1 MEFLYFIGGLL
12 LAAVTYGIFLLKSVK
27 LSYNELITQNQS
39 IQNQSSIINA
49 DIQEKYDE
57 AITYVGEV
65 SEKMKED
72 NYSSIITLSD
82 QQEEIKQYIAETSN
96 ALKQLSNL
104 TNKTQS
110 QALSE
115 IAQLKVAIK
124 AIQQGNLQSRY

>member
-12 LAAVTYGIFLLKSVK
+12 VAVVVYGIFLLKSVK
-27 LSYNELITQNQS
+27 LSYDELITQNQS
-39 IQNQSSIINA
+39 ILNQSSIINA

-57 AITYVGEV
+57 SITYVGEV

-72 NYSSIITLSD
+72 NYSSITTLSK
-82 QQEEIKQYIAETSN
+82 QQDDLKQVLSETTN

-104 TNKTQS
+104 NNKNYS

-115 IAQLKVAIK
+115 IQQLKHTVK
-124 AIQQGNLQSRY
+124 TIQQSMGNYMV

>member
-27 LSYNELITQNQS
+27 LAYGKMIAQNQS
-39 IQNQSSIINA
+39 IQNQTSIINA

-57 AITYVGEV
+57 VITYVGEV
-65 SEKMKED
+65 SEKMNKD
-72 NYSSIITLSD
+72 NYSSIISLSKK
-82 QQEEIKQYIAETSN
+82 QEEIEKSLTETSN
-96 ALKQLSNL
+96 ALKQLSNIN
-104 TNKTQS
+104 NKNQS

-115 IAQLKVAIK
+115 IAQLKISIK

>member
-27 LSYNELITQNQS
+27 LAYGKMIAQNQSTQNQT
-39 IQNQSSIINA
+39 SIINA

-57 AITYVGEV
+57 VITYVGEV

-72 NYSSIITLSD
+72 NYSSIVTLSD
-82 QQEEIKQYIAETSN
+82 QQKEIKQYVAENKN
-96 ALKQLSNL
+96 ALKQLSNIN
-104 TNKTQS
+104 NKNHS

-115 IAQLKVAIK
+115 IAQLKNSIK